1 METAKRFLPM
11 FKLIPKAK
19 EHEKNQVKTQNQ
31 YQLSKH
37 NQS

>member
-11 FKLIPKAK
+11 FKLIPKVN
-19 EHEKNQVKTQNQ
+19 EHVKNQVKTQNP